1 MQTTKIPQI
10 TREPGQELRGPQPRI
25 ALLTPYTGGN
35 LGDAAIQDSMIANLR
50 QRLPEAQFTG
60 ITLSCDNFLRQ
71 HGADAFP
78 LLAVSMP
85 PRFGSRAGLA
95 KEPKEAQGFAIG
107 AGNSV
112 SKDWTRRLRRALRI
126 VPGLLPVLKR
136 ARASMNTMR
145 REIFHSLE
153 GYRVLRRHDLLIVS
167 GGGQLDD
174 EWGGAWEL
182 PFAVCKWVLL
192 ARLARV
198 PCAMAS
204 VGAGKITSWAS
215 RMLFSIALGVCRYR
229 SYRET
234 KTSAIAERLLSR
246 ATSDPVVPDLAF
258 SLPDSALPSPT
269 ADIRTMARSRPVI
282 AISPIAYGKPE
293 SWPTPDRALHDR
305 YVEQIAQLLSRL
317 SGQGYFLIIVC
328 SSLGDDESVVDE
340 ILGRLDDE
348 TKHRLDDQ
356 VYFPKV
362 KTWRDLVAVL
372 YDADYLIASRLHG
385 TILGFMTQ
393 TPVIA
398 ISFDPKVDWVMEDLQ
413 QTDYLLHIHDFTAEE
428 VLDALDRIKLRKD
441 TVVDRII
448 SYRQEV
454 LPALARQYDSLASLV
469 LEHHQSRN

>member
-1 MQTTKIPQI
+1 MQTAKIPQI
-10 TREPGQELRGPQPRI
+10 TREAGQGLRGPQPRI

-71 HGADAFP
+71 HGVAAFP
-78 LLAVSMP
+78 LLAASMP
-85 PRFGSRAGLA
+85 PSFGSSAGLA
-95 KEPKEAQGFAIG
+95 KEPNEAQATTTG
-107 AGNSV
+107 AGSAV

-126 VPGLLPVLKR
+126 VPGLMPVLRR
-136 ARASMNTMR
+136 ARAWMNTIR
-145 REIFHSLE
+145 REIFHSSE
-153 GYRVLRRHDLLIVS
+153 AYRILRRHDLLIVS

-204 VGAGKITSWAS
+204 VGAGKITSRAS
-215 RMLFSIALGVCRYR
+215 RMLFSIALRVCRYR

-234 KTSAIAERLLSR
+234 KTSAIAAGLLSR
-246 ATSDPVVPDLAF
+246 ATNDPVVPDLVF
-258 SLPDSALPSPT
+258 GLPDSELPSPVG
-269 ADIRTMARSRPVI
+269 DIRTMARGRPVI
-282 AISPIAYGKPE
+282 ALSPIAYGKPE
-293 SWPTPDRALHDR
+293 NWPTPNRDLHDR
-305 YVEQIAQLLSRL
+305 YVQQIAQLLPRL
-317 SGQGYFLIIVC
+317 AGQGYFLIIAC
-328 SSLGDDESVVDE
+328 SSLGDDESVIDE
-340 ILGRLDDE
+340 ILGRLDAE
-348 TKHRLDDQ
+348 AKHRLDGQ

-362 KTWRDLVAVL
+362 NTWRDLVAVL
-372 YDADYLIASRLHG
+372 YDAEYLIASRLHG

-398 ISFDPKVDWVMEDLQ
+398 ISFDPKVDWVMEDLH
-413 QTDYLLHIHDFTAEE
+413 QTDYLLQIRDFTAEE
-428 VLDALDRIKLRKD
+428 VLDALDRITPCKNA
-441 TVVDRII
+441 VVERIT
-448 SYRQEV
+448 SYRQKV

-469 LEHHQSRN
+469 LEHYQSRN